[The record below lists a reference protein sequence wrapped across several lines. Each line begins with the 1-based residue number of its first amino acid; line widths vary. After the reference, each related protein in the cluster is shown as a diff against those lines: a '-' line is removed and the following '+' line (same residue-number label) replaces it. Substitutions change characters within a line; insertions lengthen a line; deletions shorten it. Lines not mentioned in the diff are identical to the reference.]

1 MKKKSTKQ
9 MTPSKLRKIA
19 KLLYVFDWIADLVII
34 SNVVCIV
41 ILLNNETS
49 PQMTKWIEIFLD
61 ISLVVL
67 FLELG
72 VRMYY
77 KRNFWRTPG
86 DVFDLVVTTV
96 CAVSLMPVSYTHLD
110 VYKRQDEDAETTH
123 GGIDRLEA

>member
-49 PQMTKWIEIFLD
+49 PQMTKWIEIF
-61 ISLVVL
+61 VL
-67 FLELG
+67 
-72 VRMYY
+72 
-77 KRNFWRTPG
+77 
-86 DVFDLVVTTV
+86 
-96 CAVSLMPVSYTHLD
+96 S
-110 VYKRQDEDAETTH
+110 
-123 GGIDRLEA
+123 